1 MKSRQWRAL
10 SALLLAAGA
19 AILTIWFRPIP
30 AMSWPGTARWQL
42 VYECVG
48 AAIALEVALFA
59 LSRFSLEQRRLP
71 LFIGLGYL
79 SAAIANLVAALL
91 CQGNYIQPLV
101 GETQALTSVAA
112 AGSGLLAVCLW
123 GGLLTQQYWPTA
135 PSATRELVPITLIG
149 ASCAFAVVQLAQI
162 VPLPDLLRLRGAVHR
177 PWDLGAAM
185 LLSAAL
191 PGYWKLYRKQGGPI
205 IQTVLVSLVLG
216 IISQI
221 FMAQS
226 AVLYD
231 SSWNAATLLKV
242 TSYIPLLVGL
252 FIASVTSFR
261 AQQRLTNQ
269 LQVAQAELS
278 AYSKQLEKK
287 VAERTRDLEAR
298 SKELEAFA
306 YTVSHDLK
314 APLRGIQ
321 AYSQFLLEG
330 YGSKLDDTGRRYASS
345 VCKAAVNMKQLID
358 DLLEYT
364 RLDRREAEMGP
375 VDLANLTDSV
385 IAERQSQIEQAHA
398 QLEVDLP
405 LPLVTGDRAMLRA
418 AIANLVD
425 NAIKFSRDA
434 KPPRVVVRGR
444 QDNGGYLLS
453 ITDNGVGFEPKDRDH
468 IFEIFHRLHSQEEF
482 EGTGI
487 GLCIVKRAVEKH
499 GGRVWAES
507 QPGCG
512 ATFNFTIPQHEG
524 AAS

>member
-1 MKSRQWRAL
+1 M
-10 SALLLAAGA
+10 
-19 AILTIWFRPIP
+19 
-30 AMSWPGTARWQL
+30 
-42 VYECVG
+42 
-48 AAIALEVALFA
+48 
-59 LSRFSLEQRRLP
+59 
-71 LFIGLGYL
+71 
-79 SAAIANLVAALL
+79 
-91 CQGNYIQPLV
+91 
-101 GETQALTSVAA
+101 
-112 AGSGLLAVCLW
+112 
-123 GGLLTQQYWPTA
+123 
-135 PSATRELVPITLIG
+135 
-149 ASCAFAVVQLAQI
+149 
-162 VPLPDLLRLRGAVHR
+162 
-177 PWDLGAAM
+177 
-185 LLSAAL
+185 
-191 PGYWKLYRKQGGPI
+191 
-205 IQTVLVSLVLG
+205 
-216 IISQI
+216 
-221 FMAQS
+221 
-226 AVLYD
+226 
-231 SSWNAATLLKV
+231 
-242 TSYIPLLVGL
+242 
-252 FIASVTSFR
+252 
-261 AQQRLTNQ
+261 
-269 LQVAQAELS
+269 S

-375 VDLANLTDSV
+375 VDLASLIESV
-385 IAERQSQIEQAHA
+385 IAERQSQIEQTHA

-434 KPPRVVVRGR
+434 KPPHVVVRGR

-507 QPGCG
+507 RPGCG
-512 ATFNFTIPQHEG
+512 ATFNFTIPKHEG